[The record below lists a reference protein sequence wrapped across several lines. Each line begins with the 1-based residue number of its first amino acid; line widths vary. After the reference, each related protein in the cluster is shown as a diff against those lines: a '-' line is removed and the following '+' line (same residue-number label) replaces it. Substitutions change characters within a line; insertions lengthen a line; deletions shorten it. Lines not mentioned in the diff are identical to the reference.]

1 MQPATVKIFLKKT
14 FFYGNKKMRLKV
26 MPSKPEV
33 SESLTLSLTLRFSWQ
48 SGHHAL
54 SGAPTQNDALTRI
67 MPPVGG
73 L

>member
-1 MQPATVKIFLKKT
+1 
-14 FFYGNKKMRLKV
+14 MRFKV
-26 MPSKPEV
+26 MPSKLEV

-67 MPPVGG
+67 MPLVGG